1 MKQAIE
7 CKITIQR
14 STRKIVKTKLP
25 CGGRVVVT
33 FNEHRPASV
42 DGNVEILPL
51 PVIYC
56 PKSYDEAKGCPWIER
71 LRKFYSGLVDL
82 DVRKSNG
89 CAIPFSDEAK
99 VENTNGVVTCVL
111 QAQDRGIVVRGVDQF
126 EDSQLPIKS
135 FEESDDQFYCCN
147 DVKARHGGIIAFF
160 KRLIG
165 GKWYARTG
173 R

>member
-1 MKQAIE
+1 MNQAIE

-14 STRKIVKTKLP
+14 STPKIVKTTLP

-33 FNEHRPASV
+33 FDEYRPASV
-42 DGNVEILPL
+42 EGNVEIIPL

-89 CAIPFSDEAK
+89 CATPFSDKAK
-99 VENTNGVVTCVL
+99 VENVNGVTTYVL
-111 QAQDRGIVVRGVDQF
+111 QAQDRGIVVRGVNQF

-147 DVKARHGGIIAFF
+147 DVKARHSWIIAFF
-160 KRLIG
+160 KRLI
-165 GKWYARTG
+165 R